1 MGSIND
7 HNITVFKE
15 SQDRIKEVDS
25 LQKSIE
31 NSIKLQEFIKD
42 DKEVTF
48 TEKSK
53 KGDIYVTHEK
63 TMKAAADYAR
73 NGKKVAVLNFAS
85 ATTPGG
91 GVLKGSSAQEECL
104 CRVST
109 LYNCINDEEM
119 WNVFYNPHRK
129 SGDSIHNDD
138 IIYTPG
144 VKVIKTDD
152 YDDLSEDRIFTVD
165 VISCAAPNLRDKP
178 ANEYNAEYKPA
189 PKISNEDLKKVHM
202 KRAEKIFSVA
212 AAKDVDVIIVG
223 AFGCGAFRNPPEVV
237 ADAYKEVLPKY
248 RNCFDTIE
256 FAIFCGKDQ
265 ANYDAFSES
274 LNSLGI
280 KKLKRFAE

>member
-63 TMKAAADYAR
+63 TMQAAADYAR